1 MIQPSIWLW
10 PTVVPEERQRNLYH
24 EMSSNSSDILPLGAL
39 NESSD
44 RAVSPTDISFANLQY
59 RNLKTINSLL
69 MQAEAFESRPE
80 RSKNSGYKKS
90 PWAAASPNLVTKFED
105 GSTYPHHSPWLL
117 EHLDDIRMESTKQY
131 TEQEWRDKILN
142 LRSPN
147 YRPPQTRQVL

>member
-1 MIQPSIWLW
+1 MDISMIQPSIWLW
-10 PTVVPEERQRNLYH
+10 PIVVPEERQRNLYH
-24 EMSSNSSDILPLGAL
+24 EMSSNSSDILPPGAL

-44 RAVSPTDISFANLQY
+44 RAVSPTDISFANLRY
-59 RNLKTINSLL
+59 RNWKTINSLL

-80 RSKNSGYKKS
+80 RSKNS
-90 PWAAASPNLVTKFED
+90 D

-117 EHLDDIRMESTKQY
+117 EQLDDIRMESTKQY

-147 YRPPQTRQVL
+147 YCPPQTRQVL

>member
-10 PTVVPEERQRNLYH
+10 PIVVPEERQRNLYH
-24 EMSSNSSDILPLGAL
+24 EMSSNSSDILPPGAL

-44 RAVSPTDISFANLQY
+44 RAVSPTDISFANLRY
-59 RNLKTINSLL
+59 RNWKTINSLL

-80 RSKNSGYKKS
+80 RSKNSGYKKG
-90 PWAAASPNLVTKFED
+90 PWAAANPNLVTKFED
-105 GSTYPHHSPWLL
+105 GSTYPRHSPWLL
-117 EHLDDIRMESTKQY
+117 EQLDDIRMESTKQY